1 MYPKAQ
7 FPNPLCIIFS
17 TTISFFIP
25 KVLVHNFAYD
35 NILAS
40 FASTLKELLPILEC
54 EAAIKL
60 LHNNR
65 MTVTLDKFQVILLHK
80 NGSDYTDIDVKTG
93 NKIIKSTLSVKLL
106 GVHRS
111 SQSKL
116 QSSY

>member
-1 MYPKAQ
+1 MRSKNNEQSEIDTVILGVPKAQ

-17 TTISFFIP
+17 TTISFLIP
-25 KVLVHNFAYD
+25 KASVHNFVYD

-80 NGSDYTDIDVKTG
+80 KW
-93 NKIIKSTLSVKLL
+93 L
-106 GVHRS
+106 
-111 SQSKL
+111 
-116 QSSY
+116 